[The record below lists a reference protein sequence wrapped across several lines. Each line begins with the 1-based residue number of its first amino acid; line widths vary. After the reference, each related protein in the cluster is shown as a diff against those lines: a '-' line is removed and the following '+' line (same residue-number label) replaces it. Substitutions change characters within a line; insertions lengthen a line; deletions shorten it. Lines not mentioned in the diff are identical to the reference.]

1 MASID
6 RPSTGVPV
14 EQLRA
19 LAERLWRPIAAQRP
33 AVRWGLAAAVL
44 LVLGAASY
52 WAAGNLSAS
61 GLRYLA
67 STKRFSSD
75 DVIKIGRALEKQR
88 IAYRIDDLRRVEVTA
103 DQFDQAAEVF
113 AKLDLGPRSF
123 EDIRNPAD
131 SASLFD
137 GEREREQ
144 KEKLRL
150 ERMLE
155 RLISEQQG
163 VLSAIVSVNRPRAPM
178 FTRNSAKPSAF
189 VYVETEGGHA
199 LPSRSVQAILALLDG
214 YVPGLAPESITVMD
228 RRGMRYLD
236 PGNPALGDHSRNRA
250 REEEI
255 TEEILEKLDWI
266 KGVRVQ
272 VQVHSLHAADLIAK
286 SGGAG
291 PAAAK
296 GAGPGDIQASS
307 GGAHIGSIG
316 ERPISSQPV
325 IVANRPITV
334 EIAGEQS
341 PHALSGPVEAPVAA
355 RPAAAKSSS
364 MRDESVNLT
373 MSAVVCWCPCLAV
386 FTSTWRFPPI
396 RVSLR
401 EKIFGRWPNELR
413 NKSGRRW
420 HCFFPTPIRGR
431 WTSAQLPMM
440 SPSAGLR
447 SFSKMRPT
455 LDTIVCWNVGMVGA
469 LALGLAVLAVAGSWV
484 RLARRPARVPELS
497 TRSQRFHAGSSL
509 QPSPSERVRELIQ
522 RNPEAAASVLQR
534 WVGQGG
540 RSA

>member
-33 AVRWGLAAAVL
+33 AVRWGLAAAVI

-52 WAAGNLSAS
+52 WGAGNLSAS

-236 PGNPALGDHSRNRA
+236 PGNPSLGDHSRNRA

-255 TEEILEKLDWI
+255 TEQILEKLDWI

-272 VQVHSLHAADLIAK
+272 VQVLSLQAAELIAK

-291 PAAAK
+291 TSAAK
-296 GAGPGDIQASS
+296 GAGSGDIQASS

-325 IVANRPITV
+325 IVANRPITI

-341 PHALSGPVEAPVAA
+341 PAQSPVEAPSA
-355 RPAAAKSSS
+355 RLAAAKSSS
-364 MRDESVNLT
+364 AR
-373 MSAVVCWCPCLAV
+373 
-386 FTSTWRFPPI
+386 
-396 RVSLR
+396 RVS
-401 EKIFGRWPNELR
+401 ESHNE
-413 NKSGRRW
+413 
-420 HCFFPTPIRGR
+420 RGR
-431 WTSAQLPMM
+431 VLVSVP
-440 SPSAGLR
+440 R
-447 SFSKMRPT
+447 SFYINMAIPIDQGEPSREDLRAMAERTERQVRTSVALLLPDGDLWKVDVGTIADDVALSRPAILLGT
-455 LDTIVCWNVGMVGA
+455 ADSRHRFLEWGMVGA